1 MLFQFKKKRSSIK
14 TFQLLKQTTTF
25 TSVFVQY
32 DGQEFP
38 GEVTTTVRLDFQVI
52 VMHKSGNAFLGW
64 PSRED
69 KIFYQRENII
79 KKLEPPEV
87 AGTGGQFQFGPLW
100 KVYNETV
107 NCWSNFKPSLWFCL
121 SSFPHKFLQTYVRHR
136 NFVRPSQFD
145 KL

>member
-52 VMHKSGNAFLGW
+52 VMYKSGNAFLGW

-87 AGTGGQFQFGPLW
+87 AETEGQFQFGPL
-100 KVYNETV
+100 
-107 NCWSNFKPSLWFCL
+107 
-121 SSFPHKFLQTYVRHR
+121 
-136 NFVRPSQFD
+136 
-145 KL
+145 